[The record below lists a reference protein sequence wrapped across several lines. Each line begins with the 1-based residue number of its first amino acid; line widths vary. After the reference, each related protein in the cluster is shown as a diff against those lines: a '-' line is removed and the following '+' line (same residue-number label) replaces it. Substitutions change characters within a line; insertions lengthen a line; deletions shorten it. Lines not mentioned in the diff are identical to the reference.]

1 MTICFQAE
9 QRMPSNRGGLKRMRK
24 EGRLPAIVFGT
35 NMDNA
40 MIHISSNEFQ
50 SWTRSGGAGIV
61 ELDITGSGKVPVLLE
76 GVQRDALTR
85 EFVHVDFLRVQ
96 KNEILKTKVAIDYIG
111 TAKGTKLGGIV
122 LTQSTTVEIE
132 ALPANL
138 PSSIAVDIS
147 ELEVGE
153 SLRVSDI
160 ALPTGV
166 TLITPENE
174 IIISV
179 TTPRGAAEEELQT
192 EPDKEA

>member
-35 NMDNA
+35 NMDSA

-61 ELDITGSGKVPVLLE
+61 ELDIAGAGKVPVLLE

-147 ELEVGE
+147 ELDVGE

-192 EPDKEA
+192 ESDKEA